1 MERRRLLITALAGI
15 VAVVLLGIVILML
28 GNGPLPLDTW
38 WHDLMVAWRTD
49 AGLAVAEALQL
60 VGAGFW
66 SVVIV
71 TAVVAGYVF
80 AGRPWS
86 AATVVVAVL
95 VSQTI
100 TGALKF
106 SFARPRPEDS
116 LSTDAMTA
124 FPSGHTSM
132 AATLAV
138 VLALLIRSQLAA
150 ALAVVWV
157 VAMAWSRT
165 YLAAHWLTDVIAGAV
180 LGAAAALLTWVTL
193 DSMERAGES
202 PLLALAKTAVYRWAR
217 RPPSRS

>member
-138 VLALLIRSQLAA
+138 VLALLIRAWLATI
-150 ALAVVWV
+150 LAVVWI

-165 YLAAHWLTDVIAGAV
+165 YLAAHWLSDVIAGAV
-180 LGAAAALLTWVTL
+180 LGAAVALLTWTTL
-193 DSMERAGES
+193 DSMERAAES
-202 PLLALAKTAVYRWAR
+202 PLLMLPKTPAPR
-217 RPPSRS
+217 

>member
-1 MERRRLLITALAGI
+1 MERRGLLVTAIAGI
-15 VAVVLLGIVILML
+15 VAVVLLGIVILLL
-28 GNGPLPLDTW
+28 GNGPLPVDTW

-49 AGLAVAEALQL
+49 AGLVVAEGLQL
-60 VGAGFW
+60 IGAGFW

-71 TAVVAGYVF
+71 TAIVAGCVF

-95 VSQTI
+95 VSQAI

-138 VLALLIRSQLAA
+138 VLALLIRARLATI
-150 ALAVVWV
+150 LAVVWI

-165 YLAAHWLTDVIAGAV
+165 YLAAHWLSDVIAGAV
-180 LGAAAALLTWVTL
+180 LGAAVALLTWTTL
-193 DSMERAGES
+193 DSMERAAES
-202 PLLALAKTAVYRWAR
+202 PLLMLPKTPAPR
-217 RPPSRS
+217 